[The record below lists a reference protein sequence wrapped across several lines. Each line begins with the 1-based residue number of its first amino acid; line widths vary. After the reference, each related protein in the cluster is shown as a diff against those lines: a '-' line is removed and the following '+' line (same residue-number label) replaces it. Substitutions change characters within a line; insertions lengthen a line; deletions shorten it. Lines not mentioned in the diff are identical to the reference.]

1 MSADHE
7 DAQTVLERKALRN
20 VRALVE
26 RMERDESR
34 RYRGLGR
41 ELAAATLLIVAFI
54 MAFALYHR
62 WFGPA
67 HEPAHESAPRSPKYP
82 LAPTEVHR
90 VFFEKTLAAR
100 KRLGVPSELAGKRG
114 TVKLE
119 AIIRPD
125 GSLGLLD
132 VVSSSGDRTLD
143 AYAVKVVVSAAP
155 FGPLPAS
162 VIGKNESMSIPLAI
176 QFSPEN

>member
-26 RMERDESR
+26 RMEREESR

-62 WFGPA
+62 WFGS
-67 HEPAHESAPRSPKYP
+67 AHESAPRSPKYP
-82 LAPTEVHR
+82 LAPTEVHA
-90 VFFEKTLAAR
+90 VFVEKTLAAR

-143 AYAVKVVVSAAP
+143 AHAVKVVVSAAP